1 MESYDVS
8 DSGYPEEQPEGTAED
23 DTGTGSGTPDQEES
37 AAPDEQADRAP
48 DNDDGQ
54 NTGGG

>member
-8 DSGYPEEQPEGTAED
+8 DSGYPEEQPEGVGED
-23 DTGTGSGTPDQEES
+23 DTGSGTKTPDQEEN
-37 AAPDEQADRAP
+37 AASDRQAGDAP
-48 DNDDGQ
+48 SNDDGQ